1 MRDGCFERRLS
12 RGPLD
17 VEVNP
22 LPVFS
27 RFGKLVDAILRNVE
41 PVADADL
48 LAEILVELIDTV
60 DMNHGS
66 MPAITRSVWYR
77 EAVAPRSPGLS
88 LRLPWGSEP
97 QDASTAT
104 RLRQKSRN
112 LNVLGQRIRAL
123 GRNRVAVETFCA
135 LFPGVAE
142 VATLGFEAQPLR
154 GTAPAQRCSDTNSI
168 LQILKYRRCTL
179 TTTDAHRHHAV
190 T

>member
-48 LAEILVELIDTV
+48 FAEILVELIDTV

-77 EAVAPRSPGLS
+77 AVLFGHDFNSAGSQISSLHPDHHRRTSSPCRNVTCVASSLRAVA
-88 LRLPWGSEP
+88 
-97 QDASTAT
+97 Q
-104 RLRQKSRN
+104 
-112 LNVLGQRIRAL
+112 
-123 GRNRVAVETFCA
+123 
-135 LFPGVAE
+135 
-142 VATLGFEAQPLR
+142 
-154 GTAPAQRCSDTNSI
+154 
-168 LQILKYRRCTL
+168 
-179 TTTDAHRHHAV
+179 
-190 T
+190 

>member
-12 RGPLD
+12 RCPLD

-112 LNVLGQRIRAL
+112 LNVLGINEFGHWGATAL
-123 GRNRVAVETFCA
+123 RYGTSAA
-135 LFPGVAE
+135 LFGHDFNSAGSQISSLHPDHHRRTSSPCRNVTCVASSLRA
-142 VATLGFEAQPLR
+142 VAQ
-154 GTAPAQRCSDTNSI
+154 
-168 LQILKYRRCTL
+168 
-179 TTTDAHRHHAV
+179 
-190 T
+190 